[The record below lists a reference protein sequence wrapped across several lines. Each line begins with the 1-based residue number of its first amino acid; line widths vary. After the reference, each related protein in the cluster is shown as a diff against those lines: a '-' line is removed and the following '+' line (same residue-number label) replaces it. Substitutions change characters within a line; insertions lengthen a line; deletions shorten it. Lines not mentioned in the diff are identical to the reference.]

1 MLGSNAKTH
10 NDIKMIVQNI
20 LDVNADFTAEDTIA
34 SVEVTRNV
42 LERLHQL
49 AMFEIN
55 VEVLAKS
62 EHEDAQQKK
71 LFVVLNTVNKSIE
84 RGDLNSRESIMH
96 RYGAL
101 LNLEYKNDKFVDS
114 SIIELMLYLD
124 PVDEQ
129 QNKSWWQRFCGM
141 FKRKPKAVEV
151 EQTTITDTGI
161 LTN

>member
-10 NDIKMIVQNI
+10 NDIKVIVQNI
-20 LDVNADFTAEDTIA
+20 LDINAGFTAEDTIA

-55 VEVLAKS
+55 VDVLAKS
-62 EHEDAQQKK
+62 EHEDAQRKK

-96 RYGAL
+96 RYGAS
-101 LNLEYKNDKFVDS
+101 LNLEYINDKFIDA

-129 QNKSWWQRFCGM
+129 QNKGWWQRFCGF
-141 FKRKPKAVEV
+141 FKRKPKVE
-151 EQTTITDTGI
+151 ETKPTRITDKGM